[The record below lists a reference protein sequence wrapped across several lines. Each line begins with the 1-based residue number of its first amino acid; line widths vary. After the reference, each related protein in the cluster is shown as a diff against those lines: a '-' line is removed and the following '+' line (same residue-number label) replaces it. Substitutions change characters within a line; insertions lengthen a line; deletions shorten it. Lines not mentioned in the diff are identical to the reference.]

1 MPFSRPN
8 RKVEIEKAQVGASLG
23 VTPGKWRGEGCILF
37 SIPNGEPTM
46 LVLKASPSF
55 MQRIAVVEV
64 FGTIGGSVNSA
75 GHERVFTAIEK
86 DDKIRALVLDVDSP
100 GGGVSASDYLYHSV
114 ARIAQKKP
122 VVASIRGLGA
132 SGAYYISCAAQIIV
146 ASPAA
151 LIGSIGVLSV
161 RPALRELLQKAGVRV
176 SVTKSGRLKD
186 MGAVWR
192 DATPEE
198 TEKMQE
204 MVDHSYDMFV
214 SIVANARSLDE
225 DAVRGLATGEVY
237 WAPQARE
244 LGLVDELGDLQR
256 AIDIAAELS
265 GAPRKPVYMRPSR
278 SLRAKLFGAM
288 ADSLVESVADGIER
302 RMYNDAMRF

>member
-1 MPFSRPN
+1 
-8 RKVEIEKAQVGASLG
+8 
-23 VTPGKWRGEGCILF
+23 
-37 SIPNGEPTM
+37 M

-64 FGTIGGSVNSA
+64 FGTIGGSVSSSA
-75 GHERVFTAIEK
+75 HERIFTAIEK

-100 GGGVSASDYLYHSV
+100 GGGVSASDYLYRSV
-114 ARIAQKKP
+114 ARIAEKKP

-151 LIGSIGVLSV
+151 LVGSIGVLSV
-161 RPALRELLQKAGVRV
+161 RPALRELLHKAGVRV
-176 SVTKSGRLKD
+176 SVNKSGRLKD

-198 TEKMQE
+198 TDKMQA
-204 MVDHSYDMFV
+204 MVDESYDMFV
-214 SIVANARSLDE
+214 SVVANARSLDE

-237 WAPQARE
+237 WAPKARE

-256 AIDIAAELS
+256 AIDIAAQLS
-265 GAPRKPVYMRPSR
+265 GAPRKPVFMRPSR
-278 SLRAKLFGAM
+278 SLRAMLFGSM
-288 ADSLVESVADGIER
+288 ADSLVEAVANDIER
-302 RMYNDAMRF
+302 RVWNDAMRF

>member
-1 MPFSRPN
+1 
-8 RKVEIEKAQVGASLG
+8 
-23 VTPGKWRGEGCILF
+23 
-37 SIPNGEPTM
+37 M
-46 LVLKASPSF
+46 LVLKASPAF

-64 FGTIGGSVNSA
+64 FGSIGGNVKSSE
-75 GHERVFTAIEK
+75 HERIFTAIER

-100 GGGVSASDYLYHSV
+100 GGGVSASDYLYRSV
-114 ARIAQKKP
+114 ARVAARKP
-122 VVASIRGLGA
+122 VIASIRGLGA

-151 LIGSIGVLSV
+151 LVGSIGVLSV

-176 SVTKSGRLKD
+176 SVNKSGRLKD

-198 TEKMQE
+198 TEKMQAL
-204 MVDHSYDMFV
+204 VDDSYDMFV
-214 SIVANARSLDE
+214 SVVAKARSLDD
-225 DAVRGLATGEVY
+225 DAVRDLATGEVY
-237 WAPQARE
+237 WAPRAHE

-265 GAPRKPVYMRPSR
+265 GAPRRPVFMRPSR
-278 SLRAKLFGAM
+278 SLRARLFGAM
-288 ADSLVESVADGIER
+288 ADSLVDSVANRIER
-302 RMYNDAMRF
+302 RIQNDAMRF